1 MEALQR
7 AILSNNWITIIFL
20 VSLAILFFLKLFEA
34 EKLKGYAASIFN
46 KGFIEIEAEDNPSF
60 FSFFH
65 IGFSFFF
72 FLMITITGYFCAN
85 IYSHRTIFLLQ
96 DYIHVFNYVLL
107 YMIVRFVSVSLFIL
121 LFELKQSI
129 SLFLISKR
137 GFLYS
142 ISIGLLFLNI
152 IYFYSFQNKYLL
164 ITGVGLLFL
173 VRFLMILMINK
184 NLIIKELFYF
194 ILYLCAFELA
204 PLFVLFRWIF

>member
-1 MEALQR
+1 M
-7 AILSNNWITIIFL
+7 
-20 VSLAILFFLKLFEA
+20 K
-34 EKLKGYAASIFN
+34 
-46 KGFIEIEAEDNPSF
+46 IEAKDNSSF

-107 YMIVRFVSVSLFIL
+107 YMIVRFVSMSLFIL

>member
-7 AILSNNWITIIFL
+7 VILSNNWITIIFL
-20 VSLAILFFLKLFEA
+20 VSLAVLFFLKLFEA

-46 KGFIEIEAEDNPSF
+46 KGFIEIEAEDNSSF

-107 YMIVRFVSVSLFIL
+107 YMIVRFVSMSLFIL

-194 ILYLCAFELA
+194 ILYLCAFEIA
-204 PLFVLFRWIF
+204 PLFVLFKLIF

>member
-20 VSLAILFFLKLFEA
+20 VSLAVLFFLKLFEA

-72 FLMITITGYFCAN
+72 FLMITITGYFCAS

>member
-20 VSLAILFFLKLFEA
+20 VSLAVLFFLKLFEA
-34 EKLKGYAASIFN
+34 EKLKGYTTSIFN
-46 KGFIEIEAEDNPSF
+46 KGFIEIEAEDNLSF

-107 YMIVRFVSVSLFIL
+107 YMIVRFVSMSLFIL
-121 LFELKQSI
+121 LFELKQST

-164 ITGVGLLFL
+164 ITVVGLLFL
-173 VRFLMILMINK
+173 VRFFMILMINK

>member
-20 VSLAILFFLKLFEA
+20 VSLAVLFFLKLFEA

-46 KGFIEIEAEDNPSF
+46 KGFIEIEAEDNLSF

-107 YMIVRFVSVSLFIL
+107 YMIVRFVSMSLFIL
-121 LFELKQSI
+121 LFELKQST

>member
-7 AILSNNWITIIFL
+7 VILSNNWITIIFL
-20 VSLAILFFLKLFEA
+20 VSLAVLFFLKLFEA

-46 KGFIEIEAEDNPSF
+46 KGFIEIEAEDNSSF

-107 YMIVRFVSVSLFIL
+107 YMIVRFVSMSLFIL

-194 ILYLCAFELA
+194 ILYICTFEIA
-204 PLFVLFRWIF
+204 PLFILFKLMF

>member
-7 AILSNNWITIIFL
+7 VILSNNWITIIFL
-20 VSLAILFFLKLFEA
+20 VSLAVLFFLKLFEA

-46 KGFIEIEAEDNPSF
+46 KGFIEIEAEDNSSF

-85 IYSHRTIFLLQ
+85 IYSHRTFFLLQ

-107 YMIVRFVSVSLFIL
+107 YMIVRFVSMSLFIL

>member
-20 VSLAILFFLKLFEA
+20 VSLAVLFFLKLFEA
-34 EKLKGYAASIFN
+34 EKLKGYATSIFN

-85 IYSHRTIFLLQ
+85 IYNQKTIFLLQ

-107 YMIVRFVSVSLFIL
+107 YMIVRFVSMSLFIL

>member
-7 AILSNNWITIIFL
+7 VILSNNWITIIFL
-20 VSLAILFFLKLFEA
+20 VSLAVLFFLKLFEA

-46 KGFIEIEAEDNPSF
+46 KGFIEIEAEDNSSF

-85 IYSHRTIFLLQ
+85 IFSHRTIFLLQ

-107 YMIVRFVSVSLFIL
+107 YMIVRFVSMSLFIL

-204 PLFVLFRWIF
+204 PLFVLFKLIF

>member
-7 AILSNNWITIIFL
+7 VILSNNWITIIFL
-20 VSLAILFFLKLFEA
+20 VSLAVLFFLKLFEA

-46 KGFIEIEAEDNPSF
+46 KGFLEIEAEDNSSF

-107 YMIVRFVSVSLFIL
+107 YMIVRFVSMSLFIL

-142 ISIGLLFLNI
+142 ISLGLLFLNI

-194 ILYLCAFELA
+194 ILYLCALELA

>member
-7 AILSNNWITIIFL
+7 VILSNNWITIIFL
-20 VSLAILFFLKLFEA
+20 VSLAVLFFLKLFEA

-46 KGFIEIEAEDNPSF
+46 KGFIEIEAEDNSSF

-85 IYSHRTIFLLQ
+85 IFSHRTIFLLQ

-107 YMIVRFVSVSLFIL
+107 YMIVRFVSMSLFIL

-137 GFLYS
+137 SFLYS
-142 ISIGLLFLNI
+142 ISLGLLFLNI

>member
-20 VSLAILFFLKLFEA
+20 VSLAVLFFLKLFEA
-34 EKLKGYAASIFN
+34 KKLKGYAASIFN

-107 YMIVRFVSVSLFIL
+107 YMIVRFVSMSLFIL

>member
-20 VSLAILFFLKLFEA
+20 VSLAVLFFLKLFEA
-34 EKLKGYAASIFN
+34 EKLKGYTTSIFN
-46 KGFIEIEAEDNPSF
+46 KGFIEIEAEDNLSF

-107 YMIVRFVSVSLFIL
+107 YMIVRFVSMSLFIL
-121 LFELKQSI
+121 LFELKQST

>member
-7 AILSNNWITIIFL
+7 DILSNNWITIIFL
-20 VSLAILFFLKLFEA
+20 LSLAVLFFLKLFEA
-34 EKLKGYAASIFN
+34 TKLKGYAASIFN
-46 KGFIEIEAEDNPSF
+46 KGFIEIEAEDNPSP

-65 IGFSFFF
+65 LGFSFFF
-72 FLMITITGYFCAN
+72 FLMITITGYFFTN
-85 IYSHRTIFLLQ
+85 IYSQRTVFLMQ
-96 DYIHVFNYVLL
+96 DYLHVFNYVLL
-107 YMIVRFVSVSLFIL
+107 YMIVRFVSISLLIL
-121 LFELKQSI
+121 LFELKQRI
-129 SLFLISKR
+129 SLFLISTR

-152 IYFYSFQNKYLL
+152 IYFYSLQSKYLL

-173 VRFLMILMINK
+173 VRFFMILMINK

>member
-20 VSLAILFFLKLFEA
+20 VSLAVLFFLKLFEA
-34 EKLKGYAASIFN
+34 KKLKGYAASIFN
-46 KGFIEIEAEDNPSF
+46 KGFIEIEAEDNSSF

-107 YMIVRFVSVSLFIL
+107 YMIVRFVSMSLFIL

>member
-7 AILSNNWITIIFL
+7 VILSNNWITIIFL
-20 VSLAILFFLKLFEA
+20 VSLAVLFFLKLFEA

-46 KGFIEIEAEDNPSF
+46 KGFIEIEAEDNSSF

-72 FLMITITGYFCAN
+72 FLMITITGYFFAN
-85 IYSHRTIFLLQ
+85 IYSHRTFFLLQ

-107 YMIVRFVSVSLFIL
+107 YMIVRFVSMSLFIL

>member
-20 VSLAILFFLKLFEA
+20 LSLAVLFFLKLFEA
-34 EKLKGYAASIFN
+34 TKLKGYAASIFN
-46 KGFIEIEAEDNPSF
+46 KGFIEIEAEDNPSL

-65 IGFSFFF
+65 LGFSFFF
-72 FLMITITGYFCAN
+72 FLMITITGYFCTN
-85 IYSHRTIFLLQ
+85 IYSQRTVFLLQ

-107 YMIVRFVSVSLFIL
+107 YMVVRFVRIL
-121 LFELKQSI
+121 LFELKQRI
-129 SLFLISKR
+129 SLFLISTR

-152 IYFYSFQNKYLL
+152 IYFYSLQSKYLL

-173 VRFLMILMINK
+173 VRFFMILMINK

>member
-1 MEALQR
+1 M
-7 AILSNNWITIIFL
+7 
-20 VSLAILFFLKLFEA
+20 
-34 EKLKGYAASIFN
+34 
-46 KGFIEIEAEDNPSF
+46 
-60 FSFFH
+60 
-65 IGFSFFF
+65 
-72 FLMITITGYFCAN
+72 
-85 IYSHRTIFLLQ
+85 
-96 DYIHVFNYVLL
+96 
-107 YMIVRFVSVSLFIL
+107 SLFIL

-142 ISIGLLFLNI
+142 ISLGLLFLNI

-204 PLFVLFRWIF
+204 PLFETETSPYSDLSDKQKVKIDFRPFIHVEGVTTKEVRAQKIDLSKFTAIVLTSRNAVDHFFRIAEEMRFKVPDAMKYFCQSEAVAYYLQ